1 MLDSIHL
8 DVETRDGKA
17 WVDLRLQQGHPPGPG
32 YQYHQSNALLAITN
46 SRNSTTAP
54 RQKSSGKALND
65 SRDAEEARATADE
78 TSSNAM
84 GKAIGVDQR
93 WESSE

>member
-17 WVDLRLQQGHPPGPG
+17 WVDLRLSKDI
-32 YQYHQSNALLAITN
+32 HQDQVINITNALLAITN
-46 SRNSTTAP
+46 TRNCTTAP
-54 RQKSSGKALND
+54 RQKSAENALND
-65 SRDAEEARATADE
+65 SREAEEARATADE

-84 GKAIGVDQR
+84 GKATGVDQR